1 MARASRAV
9 SSDAEPAPQLQKR
22 SKTMKSLKLGLLA
35 TVAGVLLSVSG
46 GLIHTRG
53 ASAQVFGPEPGV
65 ASVACAAA
73 QGNWTD
79 CTVTL
84 TQSVPAGGSI
94 AASLGSNEA
103 SIVYCTDGSRTDVED
118 YRGCGINGNAAVFT
132 FPQGGVPG
140 QQVFL
145 SALGASDAALAQVLT
160 VSAGGRFTQ
169 TPSTNQLLLVAPDA
183 RPTVE

>member
-1 MARASRAV
+1 
-9 SSDAEPAPQLQKR
+9 
-22 SKTMKSLKLGLLA
+22 MKSLTMGLLA
-35 TVAGVLLSVSG
+35 TVAGVLVGVSG
-46 GLIHTRG
+46 GLIHTSS
-53 ASAQVFGPEPGV
+53 ASAQAIGPDPGI

-84 TQSVPAGGSI
+84 TQTVPAGGSI

-103 SIVYCTDGSRTDVED
+103 NIVYCTDGSRSDVED

-132 FPQGGVPG
+132 FPQGGMPG

-145 SALGASDAALAQVLT
+145 SALGASNAALAQVLT
-160 VSAGGRFTQ
+160 VSAGGRFSQ
-169 TPSTNQLLLVAPDA
+169 APSANQLALVAPDA

>member
-1 MARASRAV
+1 MKG
-9 SSDAEPAPQLQKR
+9 L
-22 SKTMKSLKLGLLA
+22 KTGFLA

-46 GLIHTRG
+46 GVIHTSTT
-53 ASAQVFGPEPGV
+53 SAQVIGPDPGI

-84 TQSVPAGGSI
+84 THSVPAGGSI
-94 AASLGSNEA
+94 AAALGSNEA
-103 SIVYCTDGSRTDVED
+103 NIVYCTDGSRSDVED

-132 FPQGGVPG
+132 FAEGGVPG

-145 SALGASDAALAQVLT
+145 SALGTSDAALAQVLT
-160 VSAGGRFTQ
+160 VSAGGRSQAPT
-169 TPSTNQLLLVAPDA
+169 TNQFSLVAPDA